1 MWFEFVRVTAS
12 LAVALSWLIGAALS
26 FVMLMAVT
34 EPMHASARA
43 ILARVWAW
51 ARRALSVALRAF
63 AWVVKL
69 PYGIAVTYLH
79 AYRSDAARHFRG
91 FGYRN
96 QSAGRHRKQTGV
108 FA

>member
-1 MWFEFVRVTAS
+1 MWFEFVRAAAS
-12 LAVALSWLIGAALS
+12 FAVALSWLIGAALS

-63 AWVVKL
+63 VWVVKL

-79 AYRSDAARHFRG
+79 IPTVKRPA
-91 FGYRN
+91 
-96 QSAGRHRKQTGV
+96 HRFSRVLAWHEGTYSSKGV
-108 FA
+108 TA

>member
-1 MWFEFVRVTAS
+1 MFEFARAAATF
-12 LAVALSWLIGAALS
+12 AVVLTWAGGAALTLAI
-26 FVMLMAVT
+26 VMALT

-51 ARRALSVALRAF
+51 ARKALRMALGAF
-63 AWVVKL
+63 AWVLKL

-79 AYRSDAARHFRG
+79 TYRSDAARHFKG

-96 QSAGRHRKQTGV
+96 QGAGRHRKSMGV